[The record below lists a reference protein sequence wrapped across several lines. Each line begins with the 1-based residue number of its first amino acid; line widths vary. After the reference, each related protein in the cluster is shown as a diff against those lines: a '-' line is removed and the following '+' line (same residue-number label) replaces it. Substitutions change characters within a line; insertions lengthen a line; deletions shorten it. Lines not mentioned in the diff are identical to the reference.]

1 VDPIAL
7 VVACG
12 LWGVAALGVWL
23 AYQLL
28 VQNGRLLLRVEA
40 LEGEGP
46 WVVDAAATL
55 RWAQRLGAF
64 HTDPARG

>member
-1 VDPIAL
+1 MWYVCVGSSIE
-7 VVACG
+7 
-12 LWGVAALGVWL
+12 LGPVTCVITL
-23 AYQLL
+23 DGERSLSAHEQA
-28 VQNGRLLLRVEA
+28 VHFT